1 MECLIVSKV
10 ALISESPR
18 VLVRP
23 SSYLTRT
30 DRTGLRERRT
40 KPKISLS
47 LDALIGERPVSPASP
62 VRSKKRRKVRKSHS
76 TPRSNQ
82 PDRRNVSDSINRT
95 DLLRSKKPPIQPI
108 EFSPDRIIKRAISNI
123 MCRSATSLPLNN
135 TPTTSN
141 KTQLSNDRA
150 IKITTSLLPYT
161 RGHNLRQLTVPLQT
175 RRKKVFL
182 SDIHNPGVVDLSAG
196 RIPPL
201 NTPIHVSHS
210 IELVPSLGDARSQ
223 VCLQKEL
230 RHLESQRLA
239 ISLAETERLRAV
251 NEKKAGEDRI
261 RAKSQFRA
269 EVYALNKV
277 MRQLE
282 EDKFKESFSAKV

>member
-1 MECLIVSKV
+1 MECLVVSKA

-23 SSYLTRT
+23 PSYLIRPNRT
-30 DRTGLRERRT
+30 ALGQRRT

-47 LDALIGERPVSPASP
+47 LDALIAERPVSPASP
-62 VRSKKRRKVRKSHS
+62 VRAKKRRKVRKSHS

-82 PDRRNVSDSINRT
+82 PDRRNVSDDTINRT
-95 DLLRSKKPPIQPI
+95 DLLKSRKPPIQPI
-108 EFSPDRIIKRAISNI
+108 EFSPDRIIRKAISKM
-123 MCRSATSLPLNN
+123 MCRSATLPLN
-135 TPTTSN
+135 TPTTS
-141 KTQLSNDRA
+141 QVSNDRS
-150 IKITTSLLPYT
+150 IKIATSLLPYT
-161 RGHNLRQLTVPLQT
+161 AGHKSRQQIVSHQT
-175 RRKKVFL
+175 KIKKVFL
-182 SDIHNPGVVDLSAG
+182 SDTHNPGVIGVSAG

-201 NTPIHVSHS
+201 NTPIQVSHS

-223 VCLQKEL
+223 VSLQKEL

-239 ISLAETERLRAV
+239 ISLAETERIRAE
-251 NEKKAGEDRI
+251 NEKRAGEDRI

-282 EDKFKESFSAKV
+282 EDKFNESLSAKV